1 MLRTKCQAQC
11 LGPRC
16 LVKDS
21 SSLPSPSLA
30 ALRNEVERAK
40 EGEERRVVGSLGAAA
55 RVGPVR
61 MAPDDHSHVA
71 VQEGGIRRSEG
82 QDKGDGDTPRQ
93 QPLLLL
99 PQQTVP
105 GSTKL
110 PSCTQ
115 QVRDFPFLSAPMFPG
130 TGAPPRPPCGPLTA
144 AGCKEHL

>member
-1 MLRTKCQAQC
+1 
-11 LGPRC
+11 
-16 LVKDS
+16 
-21 SSLPSPSLA
+21 
-30 ALRNEVERAK
+30 
-40 EGEERRVVGSLGAAA
+40 
-55 RVGPVR
+55 

-93 QPLLLL
+93 QPLLPL

-115 QVRDFPFLSAPMFPG
+115 QVRDFPFLSAPVC
-130 TGAPPRPPCGPLTA
+130 AQALGPLTA
-144 AGCKEHL
+144 AGRKEHL